1 MDENKSFVKEIADIK
16 TNFPQWYTDI
26 VLKTEMVDY
35 GPVKGTMIIRPYG
48 YEIWENI
55 QFELN
60 KRIKNTGHKNA
71 YFPLF
76 IPYSFIAKESE
87 HIEGFAPEVATITHA
102 GGEKLAEPIVV
113 RPTSETLFGTAYSKW
128 IKSWRDLPLL
138 LNQWA
143 NVVRWEKTTR
153 PFLRTTEFLWQEGH
167 TAHATKQEAE
177 EETIKMLHVYEEF
190 MKNVLALPVLVGK
203 KSEKEKFA
211 GAETTYSVES
221 ITLDGKC
228 LQSGTSHYL
237 GQKFAK
243 AFDIKF
249 LDKDGE
255 HKLVYTTSWGV
266 STRMIGAMIMAHGDV
281 RGIALPPKVAPVQ
294 AVIIPIS
301 NKDEV
306 KERANILFD
315 SLKNK
320 GVRCELDDR
329 KQSPGWKFNEWEM
342 KGVPLRIE
350 IGPRDIEK
358 GCVQIQRRDV
368 LAKEEVK
375 FEDIN
380 EYVLNK
386 LDQIQVAM
394 YEKALK
400 HLQSRIKEVHTFD
413 ELKEAVNNGFIAKS
427 MWCGSRESEEK
438 VKELTTAT
446 SRVMPFDQTP
456 FDNKCVVTGEKAKFV
471 VYFAKAY

>member
-76 IPYSFIAKESE
+76 IPYNFIAKEAE
-87 HIEGFAPEVATITHA
+87 HVEGFAPEVAMVTHA

-113 RPTSETLFGTAYSKW
+113 RPTSETLFGTMYSKW

-255 HKLVYTTSWGV
+255 HKFVYTTSWGV
-266 STRMIGAMIMAHGDV
+266 STRLIGAMIMAHGDV
-281 RGIALPPKVAPVQ
+281 RGIALPPKVAPIQV
-294 AVIIPIS
+294 VIIPIS
-301 NKDEV
+301 KKDEV
-306 KERANILFD
+306 KEKAENIFN
-315 SLKNK
+315 SLKDKNI
-320 GVRCELDDR
+320 RCELDER
-329 KQSPGWKFNEWEM
+329 NQSPGWKFNEWEM

-358 GCVQIQRRDV
+358 NCVQIQRRDT
-368 LAKEEVK
+368 LTKEEVK
-375 FEDIN
+375 FENID

-386 LDQIQVAM
+386 LDEIQVAM

-400 HLQSRIKEVHTFD
+400 HLQSRIKEVHSFD

-456 FDNKCVVTGEKAKFV
+456 FDDKCVVTGEKAKFV

>member
-76 IPYSFIAKESE
+76 IPYNFIAKEAE
-87 HIEGFAPEVATITHA
+87 HVEGFAPEVAMVTHA

-113 RPTSETLFGTAYSKW
+113 RPTSETLFGTMYSKW

-255 HKLVYTTSWGV
+255 HKFVYTTSWGV
-266 STRMIGAMIMAHGDV
+266 STRLIGAMIMAHGDV
-281 RGIALPPKVAPVQ
+281 RGIALPPKVAPIQV
-294 AVIIPIS
+294 VIIPIS
-301 NKDEV
+301 KKDEV
-306 KERANILFD
+306 KEKAENIFN
-315 SLKNK
+315 SLKDKNI
-320 GVRCELDDR
+320 RCELDER
-329 KQSPGWKFNEWEM
+329 NQSPGWKFNEWEM

-358 GCVQIQRRDV
+358 NCVQIQRRDT
-368 LAKEEVK
+368 LTKEEVK
-375 FEDIN
+375 FENID

-386 LDQIQVAM
+386 LDEIQVAM

-400 HLQSRIKEVHTFD
+400 HLQSRIKEVHSFD

-456 FDNKCVVTGEKAKFV
+456 FDDKCVITGEKAKFV